1 MGFDRR
7 QKPKH
12 DKQRILTILF
22 GILTGFILFV
32 VFDMPEDIE
41 IETEEFDN
49 IRDSR
54 MDTPEYDFKTAKKIL
69 FFTPRYQQQDWGMGE
84 GNEPF
89 HR

>member
-32 VFDMPEDIE
+32 VFDMPEDVE
-41 IETEEFDN
+41 IETEEFDD

-54 MDTPEYDFKTAKKIL
+54 MDTPEYDFKTSKNIL

-89 HR
+89 HK

>member
-32 VFDMPEDIE
+32 VFDMPEDV
-41 IETEEFDN
+41 ETESEEFEN

-54 MDTPEYDFKTAKKIL
+54 MDTPEYDFKTSKNARKSHENKYTDEFNFAL
-69 FFTPRYQQQDWGMGE
+69 H
-84 GNEPF
+84 PF
-89 HR
+89 QTAS

>member
-32 VFDMPEDIE
+32 VFDMPEDVE
-41 IETEEFDN
+41 IETEEFEN
-49 IRDSR
+49 IHDSR
-54 MDTPEYDFKTAKKIL
+54 MDTPEYDFKTSKKIL
-69 FFTPRYQQQDWGMGE
+69 FYTPRYQQQDWGMGE